1 LTTVAAPD
9 TTLCDFTVTAYIGP
23 MARPRSFDP
32 DEALNL
38 ARDVFWRK
46 GFQGTS
52 LDDIT
57 AATGL
62 AKPSLYAAFGD
73 KNALF
78 LKVLDRYHERIVA
91 NAERVLKEGPSARD
105 AIERWLTGFVP
116 FCSGV
121 KGTRGC
127 LSVNTAADGASDQK
141 EVRNRLE
148 RFNRKL
154 EQLLSNRLR
163 ADRAQFSDAFDPDHT
178 AHAIMAIYMGLMVL
192 AKDAPDA
199 ARVRATLNQ
208 AMKLFA

>member
-1 LTTVAAPD
+1 
-9 TTLCDFTVTAYIGP
+9 
-23 MARPRSFDP
+23 MARPRSFNP
-32 DEALNL
+32 EEALDL

-78 LKVLDRYHERIVA
+78 LKVLVRYHERIVA
-91 NAERVLKEGPSARD
+91 NAERILNEGPSARD

-121 KGTRGC
+121 RGSRGC
-127 LSVNTAADGASDQK
+127 LSINTAADGVASDQK
-141 EVRNRLE
+141 EVRKSVA

-154 EQLLSNRLR
+154 EELLKNRLR
-163 ADRAQFSDAFDPDHT
+163 ADRAQFSDGFDPDSAAHT
-178 AHAIMAIYMGLMVL
+178 IMAIYSGLMVM

-199 ARVRATLNQ
+199 IHVRATLNQ
-208 AMKLFA
+208 AMKLLA

>member
-1 LTTVAAPD
+1 
-9 TTLCDFTVTAYIGP
+9 

-32 DEALNL
+32 DEALDL
-38 ARDVFWRK
+38 ARDVFWQQ

-78 LKVLDRYHERIVA
+78 LKILERYHARIVA
-91 NAERVLKEGPSARD
+91 QAERIINDGPSARD
-105 AIERWLTGFVP
+105 AIHRWLTGFVP

-127 LSVNTAADGASDQK
+127 LSINAAADGAAEQK
-141 EVRNRLE
+141 EVRKRIE
-148 RFNRKL
+148 GFNRKL
-154 EQLLSNRLR
+154 EELLRERLR
-163 ADRAQFSDAFDPDHT
+163 ADRAQFADGFDPDAT
-178 AHAIMAIYMGLMVL
+178 AHTIMAIYTGLMVL
-192 AKDAPDA
+192 AKGAPDA
-199 ARVRATLNQ
+199 ARVRATLDQ
-208 AMKLFA
+208 TLKLLA

>member
-1 LTTVAAPD
+1 
-9 TTLCDFTVTAYIGP
+9 

-32 DEALNL
+32 GEALDL

-57 AATGL
+57 AATGI

-91 NAERVLKEGPSARD
+91 NTERILQEGPSARD

-116 FCSGV
+116 FCSGA

-127 LSVNTAADGASDQK
+127 LSVNTAVDGASDQK
-141 EVRNRLE
+141 DVRDKIQ

-154 EQLLSNRLR
+154 ETLLSNRLR
-163 ADRAQFSDAFDPDHT
+163 ADRAQFAGAFDPDST
-178 AHAIMAIYMGLMVL
+178 AHAIIAIYLGLMVL

-199 ARVRATLNQ
+199 GRVRATLNQ
-208 AMKLFA
+208 AMKLLA

>member
-1 LTTVAAPD
+1 
-9 TTLCDFTVTAYIGP
+9 

-32 DEALNL
+32 DEALDL

-57 AATGL
+57 AATGI

-78 LKVLDRYHERIVA
+78 LKVIDRYHQRIVA
-91 NAERVLKEGPSARD
+91 NAERTIDEGPSARD

-121 KGTRGC
+121 KGIRGC
-127 LSVNTAADGASDQK
+127 LSVNTASDGASDQK
-141 EVRNRLE
+141 EVRNRIE

-154 EQLLSNRLR
+154 EQLLSKRLA
-163 ADRAQFSDAFDPDHT
+163 ADRAQFSNAFDPDST
-178 AHAIMAIYMGLMVL
+178 AHTIMAIYVGLMVL
-192 AKDAPDA
+192 AKDAPNA

-208 AMKLFA
+208 AMKLLA

>member
-1 LTTVAAPD
+1 
-9 TTLCDFTVTAYIGP
+9 
-23 MARPRSFDP
+23 MARPRSFDT
-32 DEALNL
+32 DQALDL

-46 GFQGTS
+46 GFQSTS

-73 KNALF
+73 KNAMF
-78 LKVLDRYHERIVA
+78 LKVLERYHASIVADAERIL
-91 NAERVLKEGPSARD
+91 NEGASARE

-121 KGTRGC
+121 KGIRGC

-141 EVRNRLE
+141 EVRNRVE

-154 EQLLSNRLR
+154 EQLLSKRLR
-163 ADRAQFSDAFDPDHT
+163 ADRAQFSDTFDPDVSAHT
-178 AHAIMAIYMGLMVL
+178 IMAIYLGLMVL

-199 ARVRATLNQ
+199 ARVRATINQ
-208 AMKLFA
+208 ALKLLD

>member
-1 LTTVAAPD
+1 
-9 TTLCDFTVTAYIGP
+9 

-32 DEALNL
+32 DEALDR
-38 ARDVFWRK
+38 ARDVFWRQ

-57 AATGL
+57 AATGV

-91 NAERVLKEGPSARD
+91 NAALILSEGSSARA

-121 KGTRGC
+121 KGTKGC

-141 EVRNRLE
+141 EVRKKIE

-154 EQLLSNRLR
+154 EELLRNRLA
-163 ADRAQFSDAFDPDHT
+163 ADRAQFSGAFDPDAVAHT
-178 AHAIMAIYMGLMVL
+178 IMAIYFGLMVL

-208 AMKLFA
+208 AIKLLA

>member
-1 LTTVAAPD
+1 
-9 TTLCDFTVTAYIGP
+9 
-23 MARPRSFDP
+23 MARPRSFNP
-32 DEALNL
+32 EEALDL

-91 NAERVLKEGPSARD
+91 KAERVLNEGPSARD

-121 KGTRGC
+121 RGSRGC
-127 LSVNTAADGASDQK
+127 LSINTAADGASDQK
-141 EVRNRLE
+141 EVRKSVA

-154 EQLLSNRLR
+154 EELLSNRLR
-163 ADRAQFSDAFDPDHT
+163 ADRAQFSAGFDPDSAAHT
-178 AHAIMAIYMGLMVL
+178 IMAIYSGLMVM

-199 ARVRATLNQ
+199 VRVRATLNQ
-208 AMKLFA
+208 AMKLLA

>member
-1 LTTVAAPD
+1 
-9 TTLCDFTVTAYIGP
+9 
-23 MARPRSFDP
+23 MARPRSFNP
-32 DEALNL
+32 EEALDL

-91 NAERVLKEGPSARD
+91 NAERILNEGPSARD

-121 KGTRGC
+121 RGSRGC
-127 LSVNTAADGASDQK
+127 LSINTAADGASDQK
-141 EVRNRLE
+141 EVRKSVA

-154 EQLLSNRLR
+154 EELLKNRLR
-163 ADRAQFSDAFDPDHT
+163 ADRAQFSDGFDPDSVADT
-178 AHAIMAIYMGLMVL
+178 IMAIYSGLMVM

-199 ARVRATLNQ
+199 VRVRATLNQ
-208 AMKLFA
+208 AMRLLA

>member
-1 LTTVAAPD
+1 
-9 TTLCDFTVTAYIGP
+9 
-23 MARPRSFDP
+23 MARPRSFDT
-32 DEALNL
+32 DQALDL

-46 GFQGTS
+46 GFQSTS

-73 KNALF
+73 KNAMF
-78 LKVLDRYHERIVA
+78 LKILERYHASIVADAERIL
-91 NAERVLKEGPSARD
+91 NEGASARE

-121 KGTRGC
+121 KGIRGC

-141 EVRNRLE
+141 EVRNRVE

-154 EQLLSNRLR
+154 EQLLSKRLR
-163 ADRAQFSDAFDPDHT
+163 ADRAQFSDTFDPDVSAHT
-178 AHAIMAIYMGLMVL
+178 IMAIYLGLMVL

-208 AMKLFA
+208 ALKLLD

>member
-1 LTTVAAPD
+1 
-9 TTLCDFTVTAYIGP
+9 
-23 MARPRSFDP
+23 MARPRNFDP
-32 DEALNL
+32 DDALDL
-38 ARDVFWRK
+38 ARDVFWQK

-62 AKPSLYAAFGD
+62 NKPSLYAAFGD

-78 LKVLDRYHERIVA
+78 LKVLDRYHARIVA
-91 NAERVLKEGPSARD
+91 NAERVLKEGPAARD
-105 AIERWLTGFVP
+105 AIERWLTSFVP
-116 FCSGV
+116 FCSGI
-121 KGTRGC
+121 KGSRGC
-127 LSVNTAADGASDQK
+127 LSVNTATDGAADQK
-141 EVRNRLE
+141 AVRKRIE

-163 ADRAQFSDAFDPDHT
+163 ADRAQFSEAFDPDAA
-178 AHAIMAIYMGLMVL
+178 AHAIMAVYLGLMVL

-208 AMKLFA
+208 AKKLLD

>member
-1 LTTVAAPD
+1 MVAALD
-9 TTLCDFTVTAYIGP
+9 TALCDFSVSAYIDP

-32 DEALNL
+32 DEALDL

-73 KNALF
+73 KNGLF

-91 NAERVLKEGPSARD
+91 NAERVLMEGPSARD
-105 AIERWLTGFVP
+105 AIERWLAGFVP
-116 FCSGV
+116 FCSGAQ
-121 KGTRGC
+121 GTRGC

-141 EVRNRLE
+141 EVRKRVE

-154 EQLLSNRLR
+154 EELLSNRLR
-163 ADRAQFSDAFDPDHT
+163 ADRSQFSGTFDPDST
-178 AHAIMAIYMGLMVL
+178 AHAIMAIYVGLMVL

-208 AMKLFA
+208 AMKLLA

>member
-1 LTTVAAPD
+1 
-9 TTLCDFTVTAYIGP
+9 

-32 DEALNL
+32 DEALDL
-38 ARDVFWRK
+38 ARDVFWQK

-62 AKPSLYAAFGD
+62 NKPSLYAAFGD

-78 LKVLDRYHERIVA
+78 LKVLDRYHARIVA
-91 NAERVLKEGPSARD
+91 NAERVLKEGPAARD
-105 AIERWLTGFVP
+105 AIERWLTSFVP
-116 FCSGV
+116 FCSGI
-121 KGTRGC
+121 KGSRGC
-127 LSVNTAADGASDQK
+127 LSVNTAADGAADQK
-141 EVRNRLE
+141 AVRKRIE

-154 EQLLSNRLR
+154 EQLLRDRLR
-163 ADRAQFSDAFDPDHT
+163 ADRAQFSETFDPDAA
-178 AHAIMAIYMGLMVL
+178 AHAVMAIYLGLMVL

-208 AMKLFA
+208 AVRLLD

>member
-1 LTTVAAPD
+1 
-9 TTLCDFTVTAYIGP
+9 
-23 MARPRSFDP
+23 MARPRSFDT
-32 DEALNL
+32 DQALDL

-46 GFQGTS
+46 GFQSTS

-73 KNALF
+73 KNAMF
-78 LKVLDRYHERIVA
+78 LKVLERYHASIVADAERIL
-91 NAERVLKEGPSARD
+91 NEGASARE

-121 KGTRGC
+121 KGIRGC

-141 EVRNRLE
+141 EVRNRVE

-154 EQLLSNRLR
+154 EQLLSKRLR
-163 ADRAQFSDAFDPDHT
+163 ADRAQFSDRFDPDVSAHT
-178 AHAIMAIYMGLMVL
+178 IMAIYLGLMVL
-192 AKDAPDA
+192 AKDAPEA

-208 AMKLFA
+208 ALKLLD

>member
-1 LTTVAAPD
+1 
-9 TTLCDFTVTAYIGP
+9 
-23 MARPRSFDP
+23 MARPRSFDT
-32 DEALNL
+32 DQALDL

-46 GFQGTS
+46 GFQSTS

-73 KNALF
+73 KNAMF
-78 LKVLDRYHERIVA
+78 LKVLERYHASIVADAERIL
-91 NAERVLKEGPSARD
+91 NEGASARE
-105 AIERWLTGFVP
+105 AIERWLKGFVP

-121 KGTRGC
+121 KGIRGC

-141 EVRNRLE
+141 EVRNRVE

-154 EQLLSNRLR
+154 EQLLSKRLR
-163 ADRAQFSDAFDPDHT
+163 ADRAQFSDTFDPDVSAHT
-178 AHAIMAIYMGLMVL
+178 IMAIYLGLMVL

-208 AMKLFA
+208 VLKLLD

>member
-1 LTTVAAPD
+1 
-9 TTLCDFTVTAYIGP
+9 

-32 DEALNL
+32 DEALDL

-57 AATGL
+57 AATGI
-62 AKPSLYAAFGD
+62 AKPSLYGAFGD

-78 LKVLDRYHERIVA
+78 LKVLDRYHARIVA
-91 NAERVLKEGPSARD
+91 NTERSINEGPSARD

-121 KGTRGC
+121 KGRRGC
-127 LSVNTAADGASDQK
+127 LSVNTASDGASDQK
-141 EVRNRLE
+141 EVRNRIE
-148 RFNRKL
+148 RFNRQL
-154 EQLLSNRLR
+154 EQLLSRRLT
-163 ADRAQFSDAFDPDHT
+163 ADRAQFSDAFDPDNT
-178 AHAIMAIYMGLMVL
+178 AHTIMAIYMGLMVL
-192 AKDAPDA
+192 AKDTPDA

-208 AMKLFA
+208 AMKLLA

>member
-1 LTTVAAPD
+1 
-9 TTLCDFTVTAYIGP
+9 

-32 DEALNL
+32 DEALDL
-38 ARDVFWRK
+38 ARDVFWEK

-78 LKVLDRYHERIVA
+78 LKVLERYHARIVA
-91 NAERVLKEGPSARD
+91 NAERIVNDGPSARE
-105 AIERWLTGFVP
+105 AVNRWLTGFVP

-121 KGTRGC
+121 KGKRGC
-127 LSVNTAADGASDQK
+127 LSVNTAADGAAMQK
-141 EVRNRLE
+141 EVRKRIGD
-148 RFNRKL
+148 FNRKL
-154 EQLLSNRLR
+154 EELLRNRLR
-163 ADRAQFSDAFDPDHT
+163 ADRSQFSDGFDPEGT
-178 AHAIMAIYMGLMVL
+178 AHTIMAIHLGLMVL

-199 ARVRATLNQ
+199 ARVRATLDQ
-208 AMKLFA
+208 AMRLLS

>member
-1 LTTVAAPD
+1 
-9 TTLCDFTVTAYIGP
+9 

-32 DEALNL
+32 DEALDL

-46 GFQGTS
+46 GFQSTS

-57 AATGL
+57 SATGL

-78 LKVLDRYHERIVA
+78 LKVLDRYHQRIVA
-91 NAERVLKEGPSARD
+91 NAERVLKEGPSARE
-105 AIERWLTGFVP
+105 AIGRWLTGFIP

-121 KGTRGC
+121 RGTRGC
-127 LSVNTAADGASDQK
+127 LSINTAADGASDQK
-141 EVRNRLE
+141 EVRKRVE

-154 EQLLSNRLR
+154 EELLSNRLR
-163 ADRAQFSDAFDPDHT
+163 ADRAQFSDAFDADSAAHT
-178 AHAIMAIYMGLMVL
+178 IMAIYLGLMVM

-208 AMKLFA
+208 AMKLLA

>member
-1 LTTVAAPD
+1 
-9 TTLCDFTVTAYIGP
+9 

-32 DEALNL
+32 DEALDL
-38 ARDVFWRK
+38 ARDVFWQK

-62 AKPSLYAAFGD
+62 NKPSLYAAFGD

-78 LKVLDRYHERIVA
+78 LKVLDRYHARLVA
-91 NAERVLKEGPSARD
+91 NAERILKEGPAARD

-116 FCSGV
+116 FCSGI
-121 KGTRGC
+121 KGSRGC
-127 LSVNTAADGASDQK
+127 LSVNTAADGAADQK
-141 EVRNRLE
+141 AVRKRIE

-154 EQLLSNRLR
+154 EQLLSDRLR
-163 ADRAQFSDAFDPDHT
+163 VDRAQFSEAFDPDAA
-178 AHAIMAIYMGLMVL
+178 AHAIMAIYLGLMVL

-208 AMKLFA
+208 AVRLLD

>member
-1 LTTVAAPD
+1 
-9 TTLCDFTVTAYIGP
+9 

-32 DEALNL
+32 DEALDA
-38 ARDVFWRK
+38 ARDVFWQN

-78 LKVLDRYHERIVA
+78 LKVLDRYHARIVA
-91 NAERVLKEGPSARD
+91 NAERILNERPSARD
-105 AIERWLTGFVP
+105 AIERWLKGFVP
-116 FCSGV
+116 FCSGI
-121 KGTRGC
+121 KGSRGC

-141 EVRNRLE
+141 EVRNSIA

-154 EQLLSNRLR
+154 EELLRNRLR
-163 ADRAQFSDAFDPDHT
+163 ADRAQFSDAFDPDAAAHT
-178 AHAIMAIYMGLMVL
+178 IMAIYLGLMVL
-192 AKDAPDA
+192 AKEVPDA

-208 AMKLFA
+208 AMKLLD

>member
-1 LTTVAAPD
+1 
-9 TTLCDFTVTAYIGP
+9 
-23 MARPRSFDP
+23 MARPRSFNP
-32 DEALNL
+32 EEALDL

-91 NAERVLKEGPSARD
+91 NAERILNEGPSARD

-121 KGTRGC
+121 RGSRGC
-127 LSVNTAADGASDQK
+127 LSINTAADGASDQK
-141 EVRNRLE
+141 EVRKSVA

-154 EQLLSNRLR
+154 EELLKNRLR
-163 ADRAQFSDAFDPDHT
+163 ADRAQFSDGFDPDSAADT
-178 AHAIMAIYMGLMVL
+178 IMAIYSGLMVM

-199 ARVRATLNQ
+199 VRVRATLNQ
-208 AMKLFA
+208 AMKLLA

>member
-1 LTTVAAPD
+1 
-9 TTLCDFTVTAYIGP
+9 

-32 DEALNL
+32 DEALDL
-38 ARDVFWRK
+38 ARDVFWQK

-73 KNALF
+73 KTTLF

-91 NAERVLKEGPSARD
+91 NAECALNEGPSARH
-105 AIERWLTGFVP
+105 AIERWLVGFIP

-121 KGTRGC
+121 KGSRGC
-127 LSVNTAADGASDQK
+127 LSVNTAADGVSDQK
-141 EVRNRLE
+141 QVRKRIE

-154 EQLLSNRLR
+154 EQLLSSRLR
-163 ADRAQFSDAFDPDHT
+163 ADRAQFSDSFDPDD
-178 AHAIMAIYMGLMVL
+178 AARAIMAIYLGLMVL

-208 AMKLFA
+208 AMKLLA

>member
-1 LTTVAAPD
+1 
-9 TTLCDFTVTAYIGP
+9 

-32 DEALNL
+32 DEALDL
-38 ARDVFWRK
+38 ARDVFWRN

-78 LKVLDRYHERIVA
+78 LKVLDRYHASIVA
-91 NAERVLKEGPSARD
+91 DAERTLNQGPSARD

-116 FCSGV
+116 YCSGT
-121 KGTRGC
+121 KGIRGC
-127 LSVNTAADGASDQK
+127 LSVNTAADGISDQK
-141 EVRNRLE
+141 DVRDRVE

-163 ADRAQFSDAFDPDHT
+163 ADRAQFSDAFDPDAAAHT
-178 AHAIMAIYMGLMVL
+178 IMAIYLGLMVM
-192 AKDAPDA
+192 AKDAPTA

-208 AMKLFA
+208 ALKLLA

>member
-1 LTTVAAPD
+1 
-9 TTLCDFTVTAYIGP
+9 
-23 MARPRSFDP
+23 MARPRSFNP
-32 DEALNL
+32 DEALDL

-78 LKVLDRYHERIVA
+78 LKVLDRYHERIIA
-91 NAERVLKEGPSARD
+91 NAERVLNDGPSARD

-121 KGTRGC
+121 RGSRGC
-127 LSVNTAADGASDQK
+127 LSINTAADGASDQK
-141 EVRNRLE
+141 EVRKKVQ

-154 EQLLSNRLR
+154 EELLRNRLR
-163 ADRAQFSDAFDPDHT
+163 ADRAQFSETFDPDSAAGT
-178 AHAIMAIYMGLMVL
+178 IMAIYLGLMVM

-208 AMKLFA
+208 AMKLLA

>member
-1 LTTVAAPD
+1 LKTFAALD
-9 TTLCDFTVTAYIGP
+9 AALCDFAASAYIGS

-32 DEALNL
+32 GEALDL

-91 NAERVLKEGPSARD
+91 NAERILSEGPSARE

-116 FCSGV
+116 FCSGA

-141 EVRNRLE
+141 EVRKRIE

-163 ADRAQFSDAFDPDHT
+163 ADRAQFSDAFDPDGT
-178 AHAIMAIYMGLMVL
+178 AHTIMAIYLGLMVM

-208 AMKLFA
+208 AMRLLA

>member
-1 LTTVAAPD
+1 
-9 TTLCDFTVTAYIGP
+9 
-23 MARPRSFDP
+23 MARPRSFNP
-32 DEALNL
+32 EEALDL

-91 NAERVLKEGPSARD
+91 NAERILNEGPSARD

-121 KGTRGC
+121 RGSRGC
-127 LSVNTAADGASDQK
+127 LSINTAADGASDQK
-141 EVRNRLE
+141 EVRKRVA

-154 EQLLSNRLR
+154 EELLKNRLR
-163 ADRAQFSDAFDPDHT
+163 ADRAQFSDGFDPDSAAHT
-178 AHAIMAIYMGLMVL
+178 IMAIYSGLMVM

-199 ARVRATLNQ
+199 IHVRATLNQ
-208 AMKLFA
+208 AMKLLA

>member
-1 LTTVAAPD
+1 
-9 TTLCDFTVTAYIGP
+9 
-23 MARPRSFDP
+23 MARPRSFNP
-32 DEALNL
+32 DEALDL

-78 LKVLDRYHERIVA
+78 LKVLDRYHRRIVA
-91 NAERVLKEGPSARD
+91 NAERTLNEGGSARD
-105 AIERWLTGFVP
+105 AIERWLTGYVP
-116 FCSGV
+116 FCSGA

-127 LSVNTAADGASDQK
+127 LSVNTAADGVSDQK
-141 EVRNRLE
+141 QVRNRVE

-163 ADRAQFSDAFDPDHT
+163 ADRAQFSAAFDPDAA
-178 AHAIMAIYMGLMVL
+178 AHAIMAIYFGLMVM
-192 AKDAPDA
+192 AKDAPTA

-208 AMKLFA
+208 AMNLLA

>member
-1 LTTVAAPD
+1 
-9 TTLCDFTVTAYIGP
+9 

-32 DEALNL
+32 DEALDL
-38 ARDVFWRK
+38 ARDVFWQK

-73 KNALF
+73 KSALF
-78 LKVLDRYHERIVA
+78 LKVLDRYHQRIVA
-91 NAERVLKEGPSARD
+91 NAERAINEGPSARD

-116 FCSGV
+116 FCSGA
-121 KGTRGC
+121 KGSRGC
-127 LSVNTAADGASDQK
+127 LSVNTTADGASDQK
-141 EVRNRLE
+141 EVRKRVQ

-154 EQLLSNRLR
+154 EELLADRLR
-163 ADRAQFSDAFDPDHT
+163 TDRAQFAAGFDPDS
-178 AHAIMAIYMGLMVL
+178 AAQAIMAMYLGLMVL

-199 ARVRATLNQ
+199 ARVRAALNQ
-208 AMKLFA
+208 VMKLLA